1 MLFNITSFYLEG
13 IKRGRRGI
21 IGKKGGGKKRKT
33 KEEEREGILF
43 QQLLARIKLLQVG
56 FGDIVPV
63 GGGMD
68 VESP

>member
-1 MLFNITSFYLEG
+1 M
-13 IKRGRRGI
+13 
-21 IGKKGGGKKRKT
+21 IGKEGGSKKRKT

-63 GGGMD
+63 RGGMD